1 MDTKQHGS
9 GPWRVERRDP
19 YRQFAVLDA
28 NDREVVV
35 VLKAEDHSTT
45 KGIAAKVAAAPELYG
60 ALCDALE
67 KLELAADMID
77 NGWDWLAGEIDAA
90 QEAIDKA
97 LNTRFE
103 P

>member
-19 YRQFAVLDA
+19 YEQFAVLDA
-28 NDREVVV
+28 SDREVAI
-35 VLKAEDHSTT
+35 VLTAGDSPTT
-45 KGIAAKVAAAPELYG
+45 RAIAAQVAAAPELYG

-77 NGWDWLAGEIDAA
+77 NGWDWCGGEIDAA

-97 LNTRFE
+97 LTIRIS